1 MGIRSAG
8 PGTRGAAAV
17 ANSSAAFELG
27 SHNANA
33 DADAAADAVAVA
45 VASRQA
51 PPGPRLHRSEPGLV
65 LVSFSSVISAQKT
78 SGLSCAHCTHA
89 LQLEPALGS
98 LSFSFN
104 NFSRCLPLRY
114 LPCPYTFFIGRS
126 LFRYYFN
133 CKSLDNCS
141 KVRVI

>member
-45 VASRQA
+45 VAVASRQA
-51 PPGPRLHRSEPGLV
+51 PPVPRLHRSEPGLV
-65 LVSFSSVISAQKT
+65 LVSFCSVISAQKT

-89 LQLEPALGS
+89 LHLETAKVLS
-98 LSFSFN
+98 LSSNSFG
-104 NFSRCLPLRY
+104 RCLPLRY
-114 LPCPYTFFIGRS
+114 LPCPYTFFICRS

-133 CKSLDNCS
+133 CKSLDNC
-141 KVRVI
+141 

>member
-33 DADAAADAVAVA
+33 DADAAADA

-98 LSFSFN
+98 LSLAPPTASAGVCHYDIYPARIPSSFAD
-104 NFSRCLPLRY
+104 L
-114 LPCPYTFFIGRS
+114 
-126 LFRYYFN
+126 YFDITLIAN
-133 CKSLDNCS
+133 PWIIALKCG
-141 KVRVI
+141 

>member
-33 DADAAADAVAVA
+33 EADAAADAVA
-45 VASRQA
+45 SRQA
-51 PPGPRLHRSEPGLV
+51 PAGPRLHRSEPGLV
-65 LVSFSSVISAQKT
+65 LVSFSSVISAQKKR
-78 SGLSCAHCTHA
+78 GLSCAHYTHA
-89 LQLEPALGS
+89 LQLEPSLGS
-98 LSFSFN
+98 LSAPTASAGVCHCYIYPTRIPSSFADLCFDILN
-104 NFSRCLPLRY
+104 
-114 LPCPYTFFIGRS
+114 
-126 LFRYYFN
+126 YFN
-133 CKSLDNCS
+133 CKSLDNCF